1 LNTLSEENYLKAI
14 LKATEGESHSVSTN
28 TLAEILCHKPPTVT
42 DMIQRLSAKKLI
54 SYEKYKG
61 VSITET
67 GRSVALKVI
76 RKHRLWEVFL
86 VEKLGMG
93 WHEVHDIAEQL
104 EHVQSDFLTE
114 RLNQYLQFPQFD
126 PHGDPI
132 PDESGKMPEFNPFR
146 LSEAALD
153 EPFVFAGISDHNPHF
168 LAYIDKLG
176 LKLGQKLRLL
186 SVESYDQSCLV
197 QIGQHQTPITLSF
210 RVASNLL
217 CNKL

>member
-114 RLNQYLQFPQFD
+114 RLNQYLQFPQLTLMVILFLMNRERCRSLIPFD
-126 PHGDPI
+126 SQRPPWMNHLFLLESLIIIPI
-132 PDESGKMPEFNPFR
+132 FWPISINWGSSSDKNSDYFLSNRMTKVAWFR
-146 LSEAALD
+146 L
-153 EPFVFAGISDHNPHF
+153 VNT
-168 LAYIDKLG
+168 
-176 LKLGQKLRLL
+176 RLP
-186 SVESYDQSCLV
+186 S
-197 QIGQHQTPITLSF
+197 P
-210 RVASNLL
+210 
-217 CNKL
+217 